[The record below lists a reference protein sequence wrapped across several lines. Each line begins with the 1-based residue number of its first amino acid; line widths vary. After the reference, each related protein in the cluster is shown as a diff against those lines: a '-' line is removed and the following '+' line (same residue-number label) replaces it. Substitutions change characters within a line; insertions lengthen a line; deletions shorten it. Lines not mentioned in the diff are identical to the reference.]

1 MTKNTIGTIRTN
13 NILRLFIA
21 KIIHWKVN
29 CICQM
34 CKIAEW
40 FDCVIAPERIDSAC
54 YKFSKTQDKTV
65 INFYLVGL

>member
-1 MTKNTIGTIRTN
+1 MNKNTIETIQTN
-13 NILRLFIA
+13 SIFRLFIA

-40 FDCVIAPERIDSAC
+40 FDCVIAPERSDSAC